1 MYSQNG
7 IPLLFSRPLVCVCV
21 YLCVRVNFCVGDV
34 CVCICVYEG
43 GQELIRIL
51 SLLWLPSEYHSLQ
64 ILMNLDLDWG

>member
-1 MYSQNG
+1 MG

-21 YLCVRVNFCVGDV
+21 YLCVCVNFCVGNV
-34 CVCICVYEG
+34 YVYVCVYEC

-64 ILMNLDLDWG
+64 IRMNLDLYWG